1 MTRTALIG
9 GRQCGKTLRMAALLN
24 AAGDT
29 TAGGAGDVDL
39 VALASAVMSRPV
51 SSVEVARGQY
61 LARLSFKQQK
71 HRDALRKAR
80 DAAEVRHV
88 YDRATMRSVFRS
100 IQRKLAGRWD
110 GKPV

>member
-1 MTRTALIG
+1 MSHPPGLRKPAAAARRVTAAYML
-9 GRQCGKTLRMAALLN
+9 GKVL
-24 AAGDT
+24 
-29 TAGGAGDVDL
+29 
-39 VALASAVMSRPV
+39 P
-51 SSVEVARGQY
+51 Y
-61 LARLSFKQQK
+61 KQQK